1 MDGSWLEEDH
11 QDFLEELKMEILE
24 EQKKEGIIQTAGCVK
39 RVSVTIFA
47 KSSLAPTLDV
57 KTGIKGLCLFLI
69 CSLKDMRMP
78 QQVQIQQH
86 VPLPFWRRTVA

>member
-1 MDGSWLEEDH
+1 
-11 QDFLEELKMEILE
+11 MEILE
-24 EQKKEGIIQTAGCVK
+24 EQKKEGILQTAGCVN

-47 KSSLAPTLDV
+47 KSSLSPTLDV
-57 KTGIKGLCLFLI
+57 MTGIKGLCLFLF